1 MFALFYGIAILIA
14 LLGQTSILLSP
25 IGARIRVDFALLV
38 VVYFSLFWRGKYP
51 VILGFVTGVL
61 QDALSSEVLGLSA
74 LSKTLTAYS
83 VQTLCQNVQVQNLL
97 AQCLFTCLAVVLD
110 TMGRVLVML
119 MFQLH
124 TVDLRLL
131 SMLPQQTLLSLCL
144 GPLVCRGLQALA
156 KGLRLRQAI
165 EDSPAV

>member
-1 MFALFYGIAILIA
+1 MFALLYGIAILIA
-14 LLGQTSILLSP
+14 LLGQTSPILGT
-25 IGARIRVDFALLV
+25 IGAGIRVDFALLV
-38 VVYFSLFWRGKYP
+38 VVYFSLFWRGKRP
-51 VILGFVTGVL
+51 LILGFLTGLL

-74 LSKTLTAYS
+74 LSKTLTVYS
-83 VQTLCQNVQVQNLL
+83 VQRLSQNVQVQSLL

-110 TMGRVLVML
+110 TLGRVVIML

-124 TVDLRLL
+124 TVDLRIL

-144 GPLVCRGLQALA
+144 GPLVCRGLHALA

-165 EDSPAV
+165 AGPAV